1 MTSIIHC
8 SEKRPLL
15 YNYIYSSIIIFL
27 NYIFFGTEKVA
38 KKKSD
43 ESWTKENLKLQLFT
57 M

>member
-8 SEKRPLL
+8 SEKRPII
-15 YNYIYSSIIIFL
+15 IYIIIFL

-43 ESWTKENLKLQLFT
+43 ESWTKENLELQLFT